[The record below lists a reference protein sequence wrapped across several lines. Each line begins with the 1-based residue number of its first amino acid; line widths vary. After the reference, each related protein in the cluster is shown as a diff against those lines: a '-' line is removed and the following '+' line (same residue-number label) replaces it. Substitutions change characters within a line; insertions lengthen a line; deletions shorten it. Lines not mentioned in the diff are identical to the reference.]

1 MSQAGE
7 EEFYGLL
14 VPLADDRLLVPRSC
28 TAEVVAWVNPEAMP
42 GAPAWY
48 LGTCSWNGRDI
59 PVISFEALLGRPV
72 PQPTGRTRVV
82 VLYGLGERL
91 PAGHIG
97 IMTQGFPQLVRL
109 NQDVVKPDP
118 TREFQDRSPVLCAVR
133 MLNENPL
140 VPDFEFLEDVIASE
154 TSARN

>member
-14 VPLADDRLLVPRSC
+14 VPLADDRLLLPRSC
-28 TAEVVAWVNPEAMP
+28 TAEVVAWTNPAPMP

-48 LGTCSWNGRDI
+48 LGTCPWNGRDI

-72 PQPTGRTRVV
+72 PQATGRTRVV
-82 VLYGLGERL
+82 VLYGMGDRIA
-91 PAGHIG
+91 AGHFG

-109 NQDVVKPDP
+109 NRDILKPDP

-140 VPDFEFLEDVIASE
+140 VPDFEFLEDVISSE
-154 TSARN
+154 TSART